1 MSKFQKHLEAGDV
14 TEKEKDLFYFVVST
28 YGTNEFSTKQLEKDY
43 RDVAYATVRTFV
55 LKFEGFGLLKS
66 QKYGNRVKYKVK

>member
-1 MSKFQKHLEAGDV
+1 M
-14 TEKEKDLFYFVVST
+14 FYFVLST

-55 LKFEGFGLLKS
+55 MKFEEFGLLKA
-66 QKYGNRVKYKVK
+66 QKYGSRVKYKVK